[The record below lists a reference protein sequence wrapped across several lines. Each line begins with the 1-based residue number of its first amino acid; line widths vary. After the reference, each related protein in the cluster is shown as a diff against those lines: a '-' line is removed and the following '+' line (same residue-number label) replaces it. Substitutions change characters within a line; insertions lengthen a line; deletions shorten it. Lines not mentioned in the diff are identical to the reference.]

1 MISLQIW
8 KRMRIVHNFKF
19 TGFVFFICMQESC
32 CLGPCFF
39 KIIFAPFVEIDV
51 WYKFVH
57 NLLISERISNITR
70 HKCSELSALQYHK
83 SDSRYQSND
92 LTPYIQSGPRRR
104 AVQHFVFQSRIS
116 QHVYLCRSADGYV
129 ANFLRFDK
137 SWLVCRYDN
146 ECESFTISNSQVLL
160 SSFACRNLVAWDYA
174 FLNYFCTI
182 CRNWCLV

>member
-1 MISLQIW
+1 
-8 KRMRIVHNFKF
+8 MRIVHNFKF

-32 CLGPCFF
+32 CLGPCFL

-70 HKCSELSALQYHK
+70 HKCSKFSALQYHK

-104 AVQHFVFQSRIS
+104 TVQHFVFKDGIRSTYICADRLMVMS
-116 QHVYLCRSADGYV
+116 QIFYGSINHG
-129 ANFLRFDK
+129 
-137 SWLVCRYDN
+137 
-146 ECESFTISNSQVLL
+146 
-160 SSFACRNLVAWDYA
+160 
-174 FLNYFCTI
+174 
-182 CRNWCLV
+182 

>member
-1 MISLQIW
+1 
-8 KRMRIVHNFKF
+8 MRIVHNFKF

-70 HKCSELSALQYHK
+70 HKCSKFSALQYHK

-92 LTPYIQSGPRRR
+92 LTPYIQSAPRRR
-104 AVQHFVFQSRIS
+104 AVQHFVFKVGIRSTCICVDRLMVMS
-116 QHVYLCRSADGYV
+116 QIFYGSINHD
-129 ANFLRFDK
+129 
-137 SWLVCRYDN
+137 
-146 ECESFTISNSQVLL
+146 
-160 SSFACRNLVAWDYA
+160 
-174 FLNYFCTI
+174 
-182 CRNWCLV
+182 

>member
-1 MISLQIW
+1 MIWHHIYKAHHGVAQSSILFSKSEFAARVFVSIGGWLCRKFSTARWIMISLQIW
-8 KRMRIVHNFKF
+8 QRMRIVHNFKF
-19 TGFVFFICMQESC
+19 TGFVFFICMQEFC

-70 HKCSELSALQYHK
+70 HKCSKFSALQYHK

-104 AVQHFVFQSRIS
+104 AVQHFVFKVGI
-116 QHVYLCRSADGYV
+116 RS
-129 ANFLRFDK
+129 
-137 SWLVCRYDN
+137 
-146 ECESFTISNSQVLL
+146 T
-160 SSFACRNLVAWDYA
+160 
-174 FLNYFCTI
+174 
-182 CRNWCLV
+182 